1 MVIFVTG
8 KSGSGK
14 STFAR
19 ELADK
24 LNYEYVD
31 VDKIGHSIYEG
42 NVLAEVVKLF
52 GDDILDNGIINR
64 KKLGKKL
71 FTEKDQSK
79 IDKFNDIT
87 GEAIRHK
94 VEPYLLK
101 DVVVEWILLPL
112 TKFWNT
118 PAYRVLVKGV
128 SDEVRL
134 AKIMARDGVDIEYLR
149 NRENASVE
157 YNECEFD
164 QVVINDYEENSLE
177 NAVLDIVAQLNNIG

>member
-19 ELADK
+19 ELATA

-42 NVLAEVVKLF
+42 EVLSAVVALF
-52 GDDILDNGIINR
+52 GSDILDDGVINR
-64 KKLGKKL
+64 KKLGRKL
-71 FTEKDQSK
+71 FAERDKSK
-79 IDKFNDIT
+79 VDLFNNIT
-87 GEAIRHK
+87 GEAIRRK
-94 VEPYLLK
+94 VEPYLSGN
-101 DVVVEWILLPL
+101 VVVEWILLPL

-118 PAYRVLVKGV
+118 PAYRVLVKGI
-128 SDEVRL
+128 SDEVRF
-134 AKIMARDGVDIEYLR
+134 AKIMARDGVDVEYLR

-177 NAVLDIVAQLNNIG
+177 NAVIDIVAQLKNIG

>member
-42 NVLAEVVKLF
+42 NVLLEVVKLF

-112 TKFWNT
+112 TKFMFCM
-118 PAYRVLVKGV
+118 AHCAKAGHLSRRHGV
-128 SDEVRL
+128 PLWMRL
-134 AKIMARDGVDIEYLR
+134 PKMPTK
-149 NRENASVE
+149 
-157 YNECEFD
+157 
-164 QVVINDYEENSLE
+164 
-177 NAVLDIVAQLNNIG
+177 